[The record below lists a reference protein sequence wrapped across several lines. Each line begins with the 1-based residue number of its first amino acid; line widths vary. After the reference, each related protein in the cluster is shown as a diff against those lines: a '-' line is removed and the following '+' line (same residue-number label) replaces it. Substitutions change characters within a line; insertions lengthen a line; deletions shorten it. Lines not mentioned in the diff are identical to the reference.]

1 MKTILEEKTPPGS
14 PEWLVTFADMMSLLL
29 AFFIMLVS
37 VSSFQEPKQ
46 FQSLVAM
53 LQQQFGH
60 NPSQGKLETKL
71 VVPANADH
79 VPDVDKRQST
89 LPGGRIR
96 FSPLATELTED
107 NKRALHQIAQELS
120 RSEANIEIRGHAAR
134 VTLDPLSGVR
144 DLWDLADRRCR
155 STMDF
160 LIEQGVDPS
169 RIRLANAG
177 VTEPL
182 YNGIDPSQFGENSRV
197 EIRLLD
203 DGLGGF

>member
-1 MKTILEEKTPPGS
+1 MILEEETTNRS

-60 NPSQGKLETKL
+60 NPSQGELETKL
-71 VVPANADH
+71 VVAANADH
-79 VPDVDKRQST
+79 VPDVAKRPAT
-89 LPGGRIR
+89 LPGGMIH
-96 FSPLATELTED
+96 FAALATELTED
-107 NKRALHQIAQELS
+107 NRRALHQIARELS
-120 RSEANIEIRGHAAR
+120 RSETTIEIRGHAAQ
-134 VTLDPLSGVR
+134 VKLDPLSGVR
-144 DLWDLADRRCR
+144 DWWDLADRRCH
-155 STMDF
+155 STMNF
-160 LIEQGVDPS
+160 LIEQGVDPG

-182 YNGIDPSQFGENSRV
+182 YNGADPSQLGKNSRV
-197 EIRLLD
+197 EIRLLKED
-203 DGLGGF
+203 LGGF